1 MDQLPQELL
10 RIIAN
15 DDFLSREDLHHLRL
29 VNRPL
34 AAASAPPL
42 FHTISLWLGLSG
54 LKRPTCMS
62 EHPQLC
68 QYVKEIMFY
77 PLRIQESSSPTE
89 YQYEDQKWMLRQ
101 YSSIIS
107 CLLSWRKHMT
117 AYKTYVGAQ
126 RYLNTNDLDI
136 KTLSRAFSNL
146 PQLEMFCLD
155 VWNCHTGS
163 RELSGAFGYF
173 RCDQLLTADGKY
185 VLPVVIRALS
195 RSRIRV
201 KVFELG
207 RNFHDEIGGHDLWH
221 AHNPSSLSASDR
233 ESDSCYTK
241 DRLRAIYLRG
251 YLQAH

>member
-15 DDFLSREDLHHLRL
+15 DDSLSREDLHHLRL

-42 FHTISLWLGLSG
+42 FHTSLWLGLSG
-54 LKRPTCMS
+54 LKRLTCIS

-68 QYVKEIMFY
+68 QYVEEIIFS

-89 YQYEDQKWMLRQ
+89 HQYEDQKWMLRQ
-101 YSSIIS
+101 YGSIIS
-107 CLLSWRKHMT
+107 YLLSLGKHMT

-126 RYLNTNDLDI
+126 RYLSTNDLDI

-146 PQLEMFCLD
+146 SQLETFCLD
-155 VWNCHTGS
+155 GWNCHTGS
-163 RELSGAFGYF
+163 RELSGAFGYS

-185 VLPVVIRALS
+185 VLPVDIRALS
-195 RSRIRV
+195 RSRIKV

-221 AHNPSSLSASDR
+221 AHYLSSLSASDR
-233 ESDSCYTK
+233 ESVSYYTK
-241 DRLRAIYLRG
+241 DRLTAIYLRG